1 MIAARLLPRV
11 RRGLALPLLVGA
23 FVILVVGTVLT
34 LPIANPIDLSQR
46 LAPPSA
52 AHWLGA
58 DPLGRD
64 LLARLVEG
72 GRVTLALALA
82 SVVVS
87 AALGGAVGLIAGYF
101 GGWTDRVLMRLTD
114 LQLALPTLV
123 LALLILA
130 ALGPGLTNLILI
142 LALTGWTRF
151 ARVVRGE
158 ARSLRTREFVLASQ
172 AIGAGPLRIMIRHLA
187 PNIAAPMLVLATLE
201 IARVILVEAA
211 LSYLGLG
218 VQPPAAS
225 WGRVLAEGE
234 DYIGTAWWLVT
245 FPGLV
250 IFIAV
255 LGVNLVGD
263 ALRRR
268 LAPNA

>member
-1 MIAARLLPRV
+1 MSPPPSLSTMRRNLLGLCAGTALLLVLTTIVLLPV
-11 RRGLALPLLVGA
+11 SSA
-23 FVILVVGTVLT
+23 
-34 LPIANPIDLSQR
+34 IDLTQR

-52 AHWLGA
+52 THWLGA

-72 GRVTLALALA
+72 GRVTLVLALA
-82 SVVVS
+82 SVGVS
-87 AALGGAVGLIAGYF
+87 ALLGSAVGLIAGYS
-101 GGWTDRVLMRLTD
+101 GGWTDRILMRLTD

-158 ARSLRTREFVLASQ
+158 ARTLRTREFVLAAQS
-172 AIGAGPLRIMIRHLA
+172 IGAGPWRIMTRHLA
-187 PNIAAPMLVLATLE
+187 PNLAAPILVLATLE

-245 FPGLV
+245 FPGLL
-250 IFIAV
+250 IFAAV

-268 LAPNA
+268 LAPSR